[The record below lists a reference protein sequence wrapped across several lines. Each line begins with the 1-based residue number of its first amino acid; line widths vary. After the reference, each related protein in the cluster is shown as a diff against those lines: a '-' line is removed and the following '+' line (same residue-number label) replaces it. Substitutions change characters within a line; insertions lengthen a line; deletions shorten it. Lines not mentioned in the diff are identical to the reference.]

1 MISGKLEFRATILSA
16 RLSHAPPTT
25 MSVNA
30 LPANGTT
37 TINIAT
43 PPKRKKKATV
53 KHQTMF
59 TQFTPQKKITV
70 PYRLNKDKQ
79 LLRLQK
85 SLNSASD
92 LSMDQFKFSRMRL
105 SATVKN
111 VHPFV
116 FKTLGNVASK
126 FCGMNPKCAEHGTF
140 PFTFTA
146 QENWAMVN
154 LQLW

>member
-1 MISGKLEFRATILSA
+1 M
-16 RLSHAPPTT
+16 
-25 MSVNA
+25 
-30 LPANGTT
+30 
-37 TINIAT
+37 
-43 PPKRKKKATV
+43 
-53 KHQTMF
+53 
-59 TQFTPQKKITV
+59 

-126 FCGMNPKCAEHGTF
+126 FCGMSPKCAEHGTL
-140 PFTFTA
+140 PFTFKA
-146 QENWAMVN
+146 QENWDDGEPAALVTFIVTVN
-154 LQLW
+154 QQVGNCHKKVGEITLHYTTRTLQVSSRIEDNVVVLLEYVMAPLIKLTNMCGSVDYNIK